1 MMIRRG
7 VQHTLTGSEVHTVAN
22 VKELTIQEMYRK
34 FLSEPIMSY
43 DQFKDFIEEFPSPMF
58 EGTTFKADIRL
69 VSAEEWSDV
78 NFKAKQFDK
87 MTKEADLW

>member
-1 MMIRRG
+1 M
-7 VQHTLTGSEVHTVAN
+7 QHTLTGAEVHTVAN
-22 VKELTIQEMYRK
+22 IMELTIQEMYRK

-58 EGTTFKADIRL
+58 DGTTLKADIRL
-69 VSAEEWSDV
+69 VSAAEWTEI
-78 NFKAKQFDK
+78 NYKAKQFDK

>member
-1 MMIRRG
+1 MIRRG
-7 VQHTLTGSEVHTVAN
+7 LQHTLTGAEVHTVAN

-69 VSAEEWSDV
+69 VSAADWTEITY
-78 NFKAKQFDK
+78 KAKQFDK

>member
-1 MMIRRG
+1 MIRRG
-7 VQHTLTGSEVHTVAN
+7 VTHVLTGYEVYNVAK
-22 VKELTIQEMYRK
+22 VKELTIQAMYHK

-69 VSAEEWSDV
+69 VSAADWTEITY
-78 NFKAKQFDK
+78 KAKQFDK